1 MGCQFGVWRHESVL
15 GIDWLPRD
23 RRISSSGARVG
34 AGSPATSAL
43 LRLLPSSNWLA
54 VCYRPW
60 DGRAGT
66 EGERHVAVRGFVEYT
81 IFLQFYCFSR
91 RGRIAALVS
100 GEVWRRRWL
109 CMVTAFQS
117 CLALAQFG
125 SCGGARLFAQME
137 AILVLG
143 EVSEFAVSPWR
154 VTCVREPG
162 LVYRLCDNTGA
173 VRVHLISLSLWAELS
188 MVGY

>member
-1 MGCQFGVWRHESVL
+1 
-15 GIDWLPRD
+15 
-23 RRISSSGARVG
+23 
-34 AGSPATSAL
+34 
-43 LRLLPSSNWLA
+43 
-54 VCYRPW
+54 
-60 DGRAGT
+60 
-66 EGERHVAVRGFVEYT
+66 
-81 IFLQFYCFSR
+81 
-91 RGRIAALVS
+91 
-100 GEVWRRRWL
+100 
-109 CMVTAFQS
+109 MVTAFQS
-117 CLALAQFG
+117 CLALAQVG

>member
-34 AGSPATSAL
+34 AGSPATSVL

-81 IFLQFYCFSR
+81 IFLQFYCFSQ
-91 RGRIAALVS
+91 GV
-100 GEVWRRRWL
+100 E
-109 CMVTAFQS
+109 
-117 CLALAQFG
+117 
-125 SCGGARLFAQME
+125 
-137 AILVLG
+137 
-143 EVSEFAVSPWR
+143 
-154 VTCVREPG
+154 
-162 LVYRLCDNTGA
+162 
-173 VRVHLISLSLWAELS
+173 
-188 MVGY
+188 